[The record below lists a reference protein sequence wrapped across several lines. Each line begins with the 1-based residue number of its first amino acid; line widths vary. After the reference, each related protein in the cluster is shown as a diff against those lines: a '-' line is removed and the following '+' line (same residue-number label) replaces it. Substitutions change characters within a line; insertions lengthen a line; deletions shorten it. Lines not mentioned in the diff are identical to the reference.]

1 MFWEAIHATFQAR
14 AEQEQLINE
23 FFDKILPK
31 FTAVVEPIAAKGEW
45 IAGPTLTMADFWI
58 GGLYTNF
65 INNPN
70 ITIAQDNWVGL
81 KDTYSRFK
89 AYGEKFAVIVKKRS
103 DSIGQCPF

>member
-70 ITIAQDNWVGL
+70 ITFAKDKWAGL
-81 KDTYSRFK
+81 KDTYPGFK
-89 AYGEKFAVIVKKRS
+89 AYGEKFTAEVQKRI
-103 DSIGQCPF
+103 DSRGQYPF